1 MLSKMYRDIRQ
12 RGIRLFVHSI
22 GFTDAATLEM
32 GGEYAIFLDFNQ
44 FSDVS
49 QYREA
54 LGHEIGHCAT
64 GCTHAVSSPWDL
76 VEKHEYKA
84 DRWAFEH
91 YLPPEELQAAMDAG
105 LTEPWQLAE
114 WYGFPEQY
122 VRRAL
127 EYWTQRRGVRFRRR
141 EDEE

>member
-1 MLSKMYRDIRQ
+1 MLSKMYRDIR
-12 RGIRLFVHSI
+12 RRRIRLFCHSI

-32 GGEYAIFLDFNQ
+32 GGEYAIFLDF
-44 FSDVS
+44 SKLGSVD
-49 QYREA
+49 QYQEA

-64 GCTHAVSSPWDL
+64 GCTHSVASPWDL

-91 YLPPEELQAAMDAG
+91 YLPANELQSAIDAG

-114 WYGFPEQY
+114 WYGFPESY
-122 VRRAL
+122 VRKAL
-127 EYWTQRRGVRFRRR
+127 EYWTKRRGVRFRTN
-141 EDEE
+141 E

>member
-1 MLSKMYRDIRQ
+1 
-12 RGIRLFVHSI
+12 
-22 GFTDAATLEM
+22 M